1 MLQGYDEDGIEWMHE
16 VRLSGLELEWLEEIG
31 GGGGEEGVDG
41 RDEEGVKKGRKR
53 VWMDISGGKKRKRR
67 QRR

>member
-31 GGGGEEGVDG
+31 GGEEM
-41 RDEEGVKKGRKR
+41 KR
-53 VWMDISGGKKRKRR
+53 V
-67 QRR
+67 